1 MAPSRTHLVLIP
13 SYNSGPLLR
22 QTVLAAQAA
31 WAPVWVVVDG
41 STDGSADR
49 LPDEV
54 VGEGVDGVQVLRL
67 AANGGKGA
75 AVRHGAAAAVRQGF
89 THALVMDADGQHP
102 ADRIGAFMAASLA
115 DPGAMVLGQPVF
127 GPDAPWVRV
136 QGRRLSNLL
145 AGLAAGGAQGKDG
158 AQGRGGG
165 VGDALFGFRVYP
177 LGPLLEALAAGPGLQ
192 GYGFDPGALVRLA
205 WAGVR
210 PIRLPAPVRFPPRAE
225 GGVSHFRYGRDVPLL
240 AGLHL
245 RLLFQALRR
254 PARRG

>member
-1 MAPSRTHLVLIP
+1 VAPSRTHLVLIP

-22 QTVLAAQAA
+22 KTVLAAQAA

-49 LPDEV
+49 LPD
-54 VGEGVDGVQVLRL
+54 GVQALRL
-67 AANGGKGA
+67 TANGGKGA
-75 AVRHGAAAAVRQGF
+75 AVRHGAATAALHGF

-127 GPDAPWVRV
+127 GSDAPWVRV

-145 AGLAAGGAQGKDG
+145 AGLAAGGLP
-158 AQGRGGG
+158 GRAAC

-177 LGPLLEALAAGPGLQ
+177 LRPLLEVLAAGPGLQ
-192 GYGFDPGALVRLA
+192 GFDFDPGALVRLA

-210 PIRLPAPVRFPPRAE
+210 PVRLPAPVRYPLRAE
-225 GGVSHFRYGRDVPLL
+225 GGVSHFRYGRDVLLL

>member
-1 MAPSRTHLVLIP
+1 VAPSRTHLVLIP
-13 SYNSGPLLR
+13 TYNSGPLLR

-49 LPDEV
+49 LPGEV
-54 VGEGVDGVQVLRL
+54 ADGMPDGTQVLRRT
-67 AANGGKGA
+67 ANGGKGA
-75 AVRHGAAAAVRQGF
+75 AVRHGAAAAVLQGF

-102 ADRIGAFMAASLA
+102 ANRIGAFMAASLA

-127 GPDAPWVRV
+127 GPDAPWARV

-145 AGLAAGGAQGKDG
+145 AELAAGGLPGG
-158 AQGRGGG
+158 AKGL
-165 VGDALFGFRVYP
+165 GDALFGFRVYP
-177 LGPLLEALAAGPGLQ
+177 LRPLLEVLDAGPGLR
-192 GYGFDPGALVRLA
+192 GFDFDPGALVRLA

-210 PIRLPAPVRFPPRAE
+210 PIRLPAPVRYPPKAE
-225 GGVSHFRYGRDVPLL
+225 GGVSHFRYGRDILLL

-245 RLLFQALRR
+245 RLLRQALRR
-254 PARRG
+254 HAGRASRG

>member
-1 MAPSRTHLVLIP
+1 MVTSGTHLVLIP

-49 LPDEV
+49 LPS
-54 VGEGVDGVQVLRL
+54 GESNGTQVLRRT
-67 AANGGKGA
+67 ANGGKGA
-75 AVRHGAAAAVRQGF
+75 AVRHGAAAAMLQGF

-127 GPDAPWVRV
+127 GPDAPWARV

-145 AGLAAGGAQGKDG
+145 AGLAAGGMPGG
-158 AQGRGGG
+158 AAGI
-165 VGDALFGFRVYP
+165 GDALFGFRVYP
-177 LGPLLEALAAGPGLQ
+177 LRPLLEVLDARPGLR
-192 GYGFDPGALVRLA
+192 GFDFDPGALVRLA

-210 PIRLPAPVRFPPRAE
+210 PVRLPAPVRYPPRAE
-225 GGVSHFRYGRDVPLL
+225 GGVSHFRYGRDILL
-240 AGLHL
+240 LSGLHL
-245 RLLFQALRR
+245 RLLLQALRR
-254 PARRG
+254 HAGRASRG